1 MLSWKNSCSLATLIL
16 LSWTQNLAEG
26 IILGENSD
34 TGPFKAGE
42 PIMTKLEVR
51 KAFGAKETGYNSCE
65 MCLDYDGHGQCITI
79 TEGRSKQSICLPY
92 YAREEGC
99 SSDLCGA
106 GANCYEE
113 KLDEESGNGI
123 KFDCRMLKPDKKDA
137 EYTKFYNE
145 EECESCQNSTD
156 TTGGCL
162 LINNLYACIL
172 PSFFPEA
179 AEKATCNSQL
189 CPKYSKCSAL
199 KKKGKTREYFLLQC
213 LFDPALLPNPPSD
226 EEVSKSLAV
235 TGKIL
240 EEVTVKNNQLANITS
255 VKVGDKERDEIRQTI
270 DKTCSD
276 QTKTK
281 VVVDKPAEEP
291 RPQVFFRVRRKR
303 DATAPPQPITNAQ
316 DTLSCV
322 IQEIVIAEGAESDHF
337 SQVLEMCES
346 GKKAKNATK
355 RQLKTTQTTQT
366 TQATQATQATQETT
380 QATQDNSEWTP
391 PPECIG
397 DEDSEPDRRLLCK
410 ILTRKNNEN
419 KSIRRNSG
427 ILKEVCNCRKKRV

>member
-1 MLSWKNSCSLATLIL
+1 MLSCKSRCSLATLIL
-16 LSWTQNLAEG
+16 LSWTQNLAVG
-26 IILGENSD
+26 IMVGENSD
-34 TGPFKAGE
+34 TGPPKAGE

-123 KFDCRMLKPDKKDA
+123 KFDCRMLQPDKKDA

-145 EECESCQNSTD
+145 EECESCQKNSSD

-179 AEKATCNSQL
+179 AEKATCNDQL

-226 EEVSKSLAV
+226 EDVSKSLAV

-276 QTKTK
+276 QTNTT
-281 VVVDKPAEEP
+281 VVVDKPAEVP
-291 RPQVFFRVRRKR
+291 TPQVFFRVRRRKR
-303 DATAPPQPITNAQ
+303 DTTAPPQPITNAQ
-316 DTLSCV
+316 DTLSCLM
-322 IQEIVIAEGAESDHF
+322 QEIVIAERVESDHF
-337 SQVLEMCES
+337 SQLLEECES
-346 GKKAKNATK
+346 GKKAKMATK
-355 RQLKTTQTTQT
+355 SLTSDAPEWPTP
-366 TQATQATQATQETT
+366 QE
-380 QATQDNSEWTP
+380 
-391 PPECIG
+391 CKGKI
-397 DEDSEPDRRLLCK
+397 EPDRKLLCE
-410 ILTRKNNEN
+410 ILTVKNNEN

-427 ILKEVCNCRKKRV
+427 ILKEMCTCQKKRGFESISLILKKQ